1 MKPLILIVEDEPP
14 LIEILK
20 YNFEDAGF
28 RTSLATDGDEG
39 ILKAQEEV
47 PDLIILDW
55 MLPKRSGIEVCRE
68 LKQDKHTKTVPIIM
82 LTARSE
88 ESDLI
93 LGLDS
98 GADDYVVKPFSPRE
112 LIARVN
118 ATLRRSKRSFGEEKL
133 IYSDI

>member
-20 YNFEDAGF
+20 YNFEDAGLGQV
-28 RTSLATDGDEG
+28 SLLMVMRVYLRHRRSAR
-39 ILKAQEEV
+39 
-47 PDLIILDW
+47 PNYSRLDASQ
-55 MLPKRSGIEVCRE
+55 KVGNRSVSRA
-68 LKQDKHTKTVPIIM
+68 KQDKHTKTVPIIM

-98 GADDYVVKPFSPRE
+98 GADDYVVKPFSQE
-112 LIARVN
+112 NL
-118 ATLRRSKRSFGEEKL
+118 LLE
-133 IYSDI
+133 